1 MAAQGEQFKC
11 QCTSGSCLSLDC
23 ACFKRGRFC
32 HEQCQSP
39 GCANN
44 EAHGSERLAAIEHL
58 LLANPMAFTAEDTLD
73 QDECAA
79 ICNFAMLTTSVDQ
92 EPFRVEPRE
101 TPLSKLL
108 TPVVIRQAVKTV
120 MSAANEELRGESAE
134 SFDERTENCVAQE
147 FDNVLQTIL
156 AHVKQ

>member
-1 MAAQGEQFKC
+1 M
-11 QCTSGSCLSLDC
+11 
-23 ACFKRGRFC
+23 
-32 HEQCQSP
+32 
-39 GCANN
+39 CANN
-44 EAHGSERLAAIEHL
+44 EGHASDRVVAIEHL

-73 QDECAA
+73 QEECAA

-101 TPLSKLL
+101 TSLSKLL

-120 MSAANEELRGESAE
+120 MSAANEELKGDAAQ

>member
-1 MAAQGEQFKC
+1 V
-11 QCTSGSCLSLDC
+11 
-23 ACFKRGRFC
+23 
-32 HEQCQSP
+32 
-39 GCANN
+39 
-44 EAHGSERLAAIEHL
+44 AIEHL

-73 QDECAA
+73 QEECAA

-101 TPLSKLL
+101 TSLSKLL

-120 MSAANEELRGESAE
+120 MSAANEELRGEAAE